1 MRVRNRLMIFAFRL
15 SSWSVIGL
23 RTPLFSR
30 LLPRVRPG

>member
-1 MRVRNRLMIFAFRL
+1 MDYSEEILIFAFRL

-23 RTPLFSR
+23 RNLLFSR